1 MERVEALLT
10 ARFVMCEQDYQSI
23 QEQLLRV
30 NRKYKTAKA
39 ELAGAKKVAGVSRP
53 ADGPPVDFG
62 GQSFAGSAAASS
74 SGGGG
79 KRKKH

>member
-1 MERVEALLT
+1 MV
-10 ARFVMCEQDYQSI
+10 CEQDYQSI

-39 ELAGAKKVAGVSRP
+39 ELAGARKVAGVSRP
-53 ADGPPVDFG
+53 AEGPPVDFG
-62 GQSFAGSAAASS
+62 GQSFAGSAMASS
-74 SGGGG
+74 SGGGGG